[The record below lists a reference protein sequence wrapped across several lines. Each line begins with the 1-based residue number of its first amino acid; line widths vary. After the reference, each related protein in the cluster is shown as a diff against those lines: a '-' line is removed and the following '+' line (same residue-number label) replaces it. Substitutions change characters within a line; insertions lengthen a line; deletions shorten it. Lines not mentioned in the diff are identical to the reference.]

1 MMYSKSPRDSADGDE
16 ETAALLQN
24 WTFFIPAVIG
34 WNAGDVFEHHIST
47 ATADR
52 QKKPFFPPNSFK
64 IFFFLSVDF
73 IPHSVSG

>member
-1 MMYSKSPRDSADGDE
+1 MEMKRQ
-16 ETAALLQN
+16 LLSYK
-24 WTFFIPAVIG
+24 TELIFIPAVIG

-52 QKKPFFPPNSFK
+52 QKKTFFSPSSFK
-64 IFFFLSVDF
+64 IFLSVGF